1 MSRIIGEINL
11 VHKQRAKRA
20 IASHNSVEADW
31 KEVQSQHQPLASTPE
46 GPGAPKVWRTAE
58 QIKDPFQSIKQHGMK
73 RAWLRISSHKTVAA
87 TGGWAGGCLS
97 LNTSWTKTDGLE
109 GSAVSVSLRSPP
121 HLWPV
126 SSFIAALV
134 LPSNI
139 RLANVAL
146 PAWRWNRMAR
156 EGGPKLNARTGA
168 WWQVF
173 GYQLCLQ
180 SSANNIN
187 DPSRT
192 RRRNLPSCHLR
203 MCLWVYVPLASYRY
217 YTYVLPYT

>member
-1 MSRIIGEINL
+1 M
-11 VHKQRAKRA
+11 KRSA
-20 IASHNSVEADW
+20 NP
-31 KEVQSQHQPLASTPE
+31 HQPLASTPE
-46 GPGAPKVWRTAE
+46 GPGAPKVRRAAE
-58 QIKDPFQSIKQHGMK
+58 RIKAPFKASNNTGWKGLDSGSAVTRQSCH
-73 RAWLRISSHKTVAA
+73 R
-87 TGGWAGGCLS
+87 GWAGGCLS

-121 HLWPV
+121 RLWPV

-146 PAWRWNRMAR
+146 QAWRWNRMAR
-156 EGGPKLNARTGA
+156 EGGTQTEYKDWTGA
-168 WWQVF
+168 WWQIF

-180 SSANNIN
+180 SSQAILMT
-187 DPSRT
+187 PVEPEEGTSRAAIYV
-192 RRRNLPSCHLR
+192 C

-217 YTYVLPYT
+217 YTYVLLYTWKFSNEIIFEYFENHKPFSKI